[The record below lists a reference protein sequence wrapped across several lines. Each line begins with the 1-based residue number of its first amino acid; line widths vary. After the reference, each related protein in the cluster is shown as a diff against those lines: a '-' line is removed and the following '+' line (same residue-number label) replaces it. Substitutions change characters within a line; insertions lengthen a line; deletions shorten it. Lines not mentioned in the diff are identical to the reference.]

1 MSPASLPAPSP
12 LFDDLEEERD
22 DGHFNP
28 RRDLR
33 VVSDAGLDH
42 ARAKPLPFL
51 DTQTIRTL
59 ALAAFE
65 VLEGVRAVA
74 QLGAWITPSV
84 AETISE
90 RRALRTER
98 RSILQDDRRVVA
110 KPGPVHAQM
119 PRPGVI
125 EATVI
130 LHAKPRAMA
139 VSIRFE
145 HSGGRWRATELVVL

>member
-1 MSPASLPAPSP
+1 MPP
-12 LFDDLEEERD
+12 L
-22 DGHFNP
+22 
-28 RRDLR
+28 
-33 VVSDAGLDH
+33 
-42 ARAKPLPFL
+42 L
-51 DTQTIRTL
+51 DTQTIRCL

-74 QLGAWITPSV
+74 QLGAWITPPV
-84 AETISE
+84 AEVLSE

-98 RSILQDDRRVVA
+98 RSILHDDRRVVA
-110 KPGPVHAQM
+110 QPGPVHAQM
-119 PRPGVI
+119 PRPGII

-130 LHAKPRAMA
+130 LHAKPRAVA